1 MQNAPL
7 SNMRANQS
15 RSPFAVEPQLAFAVL
30 PPAGVEVDENPSE
43 SRAATRPVRPAAE
56 FFAGMGLV
64 RKGLERAG
72 FGVVFANDND
82 PAKRELYA
90 DNFDDSDFVLGDVTD
105 PKIVNGR
112 AVPDITLATASFPC
126 TDLSLAGNRAG
137 LIGTDSGA
145 FWGFARV
152 LREMGARRPSAIM
165 LENVPSL
172 ATSNSGEDLT
182 KVLTELNAQ
191 GYVCDMVILDARWF
205 VPQSRPRLFIV
216 ASRNKLSEPGDWT
229 PSALR
234 PAWMRAFVCAH
245 PALRMQ
251 ACELPMPQRTADTL
265 NSVVERL
272 PENHVRWWERERLE
286 RFIDS
291 LSAIQSRRLRR
302 MQTSP
307 TLGWATAYR
316 RTRGGVATWEIRDD
330 QIAGCLRTARGG
342 SSKQALVEAGGG
354 DVRVRWMT
362 PLEYARL
369 QGAGDLTLSTSRE
382 NRALFGLGDAVCVPA
397 VAWLA
402 ANYLRPLV
410 DGEMTDSPAFA
421 HS

>member
-1 MQNAPL
+1 MHNSAL

-15 RSPFAVEPQLAFAVL
+15 RSPYVVEPQLPFVAV
-30 PPAGVEVDENPSE
+30 PSTPVEIEEYSIGTPAGTDLG
-43 SRAATRPVRPAAE
+43 RPAAE

-64 RKGLERAG
+64 RKGLEQAG

-82 PAKRELYA
+82 PGKRDLYA
-90 DNFDDSDFVLGDVTD
+90 HNFDDSHFVLGDVTD
-105 PKIVNGR
+105 PDKVNGPT
-112 AVPDITLATASFPC
+112 VPDIALATASFPC

-137 LIGTDSGA
+137 LIGSGSGA

-152 LREMGARRPSAIM
+152 IREMGARRPPAIM

-182 KVLTELNAQ
+182 SVLAELNAQ
-191 GYVCDMVILDARWF
+191 GYLCDMVLLDARWF

-216 ASRNKLSEPGDWT
+216 ASLDKLLEPGDWT
-229 PSALR
+229 PSSLR
-234 PAWMRAFVCAH
+234 PAWMRAFVRVH
-245 PALRMQ
+245 PELRMQ
-251 ACELPMPQRTADTL
+251 ACKLPMPQPTTDTL

-286 RFIDS
+286 RFLNS
-291 LSAIQSRRLRR
+291 LSAIQTKRLRR

-342 SSKQALVEAGGG
+342 SSKQALVEAGGS
-354 DVRVRWMT
+354 DVRIRWMT

-369 QGAGDLTLSTSRE
+369 QGAGDLRLSTSRE

-397 VAWLA
+397 ITWLA
-402 ANYLRPLV
+402 TNYLRPLV
-410 DGEMTDSPAFA
+410 DGEMTDSLAFA
-421 HS
+421 SG